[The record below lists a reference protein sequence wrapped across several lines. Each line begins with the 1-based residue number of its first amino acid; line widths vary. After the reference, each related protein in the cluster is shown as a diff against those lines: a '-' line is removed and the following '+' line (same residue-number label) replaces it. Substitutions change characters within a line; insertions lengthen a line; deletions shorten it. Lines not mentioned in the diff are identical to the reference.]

1 MSHIFFKEEKGQGLT
16 EYAIILS
23 LIAVASIAATAFFGG
38 AIKAKIAALAG
49 AISGQDSK
57 IVNEAEKKANSAA
70 EKAQKNASTVT
81 GNTSIKKDED
91 IFDKEAL

>member
-1 MSHIFFKEEKGQGLT
+1 MHLKIMKSEKGQGLT

-38 AIKAKIAALAG
+38 AIKAKIASLAG
-49 AISGQDSK
+49 AIAGQSIDK
-57 IVNEAEKKANSAA
+57 INASEKNATMAA
-70 EKAQKNASTVT
+70 EKAQKNASEVT

-91 IFDKEAL
+91 IFDKENL